1 MPRHVK
7 KKAFRGVGASLAL
20 LLAIG
25 SLSLIPVLIE
35 NEPVLANEFDTAQ
48 GTLTFNE
55 NTQARTVFR
64 GSGAGTV
71 ATSLPLGTTSDRG
84 GRDLN
89 DRVLYSSVVT
99 INGTPI
105 DALITTVSLGDR
117 ATIGRF
123 DGGSAITSSPGG
135 APNLFQP
142 EISYPAD
149 SVDKRVTFSF
159 RFFVGGTYNGVQD
172 AGTVAVLQNVL
183 VNSYDLDSTQFTEM
197 TGFQSYLLSPN
208 TTLTVDNSNVGR
220 TRFIDNVAGGSST
233 WTDTTGSYT
242 KGRVQAKFD
251 NMSSF
256 TVSIGA
262 TGATGGWFALD
273 FGAGFGWTEGATTF
287 IPLETA
293 NTAGNRPPA
302 STDTTTNVTAGNPI
316 TLSRSEFGNYSDPDA
331 NPLISVRIDSIPPN
345 SALERLAGST
355 WTQVTDGT
363 VIPTA
368 DIDSGKLRYI
378 HSGVTSNQLSFSVN
392 DGLVFSVSPNTATFV
407 PVTQA
412 QSITFLNPGNKTPN
426 QTIASSATASSGLT
440 VTLSSSTPGVCTI
453 SGLNIVLTGT
463 GGTCTVVANQA
474 GNGSFA
480 SAPSVPQ
487 SFQVSAVIVDY
498 TLTYN
503 GNSPTS
509 GSVPT
514 SEVGSGAVT
523 IKANTGNLAKSGF
536 TFGGWLINGVT
547 FAPGAIYTLSANA
560 TATAIWTPVF
570 TLTYNGNT
578 PTSGLPPANQVGS
591 GSTTIHNNS
600 GNLSK
605 SGYNFGGW
613 SIGGVTFAPGASY
626 DLTAD
631 ATATAIWTAV
641 VATISTTQVIPA
653 SNNQKIPKLALT
665 GFASLEYLMLILVFL
680 VLAGASSLVIAR
692 GHDKTSREPRV

>member
-35 NEPVLANEFDTAQ
+35 NEPAVANEFDTAQ

-64 GSGAGTV
+64 GTGAGTV
-71 ATSLPLGTTSDRG
+71 ATSLALGTTNDRG

-123 DGGSAITSSPGG
+123 DGGQAVAN
-135 APNLFQP
+135 APDLFQP
-142 EISYPAD
+142 DISYNVN
-149 SVDKRVTFSF
+149 SIDKRVTFSF

-220 TRFIDNVAGGSST
+220 TRFIDNVAGGTST
-233 WTDTTGSYT
+233 WTDANGSYT
-242 KGRVQAKFD
+242 KGRVQAKF
-251 NMSSF
+251 NNLSSF

-262 TGATGGWFALD
+262 TGGGSGWFALD
-273 FGAGFGWTEGATTF
+273 FGAGFDWTEGATTF

-293 NTAGNRPPA
+293 NTAGNRPPV

-316 TLSRSEFGNYSDPDA
+316 TLSRSQFGNYSDPDA
-331 NPLISVRIDSIPPN
+331 NPLISVRIDSIPAN
-345 SALERLAGST
+345 STLERLVGST

-363 VIPTA
+363 VIPIA

-378 HSGVTSNQLSFSVN
+378 HSGVTSDQLSFSVN

-440 VTLSSSTPGVCTI
+440 VTLSSSTPGVCTV

-463 GGTCTVVANQA
+463 GGTCTIVANQA
-474 GNGSFA
+474 GNGSYA
-480 SAPSVPQ
+480 SAPSVTQ
-487 SFQVSAVIVDY
+487 SFQVSQVIVNY
-498 TLTYN
+498 TLTYG
-503 GNSPTS
+503 GNSPSS

-523 IKANTGNLAKSGF
+523 VKANTGNLTKTGFTFGGWLINGVTYAPGAIYTLSADATATAIWTPVFTLTYNGNSPTLGSPPANQVGSGSITIQNNSGNLTKTGF

-547 FAPGAIYTLSANA
+547 FAPGASFTLSAD
-560 TATAIWTPVF
+560 T
-570 TLTYNGNT
+570 
-578 PTSGLPPANQVGS
+578 
-591 GSTTIHNNS
+591 
-600 GNLSK
+600 
-605 SGYNFGGW
+605 
-613 SIGGVTFAPGASY
+613 
-626 DLTAD
+626 
-631 ATATAIWTAV
+631 TATAIWTAV
-641 VATISTTQVIPA
+641 AATVSSPQTSPA
-653 SNNQKIPKLALT
+653 SNTQPATNLARTGFGSLENMLLFLLALV
-665 GFASLEYLMLILVFL
+665 I
-680 VLAGASSLVIAR
+680 AGSGSLVIAR
-692 GHDKTSREPRV
+692 RLGKPA